1 MDQQEE
7 YTGMLESEL
16 AEVDKIRLLNALGA
30 VDFSER
36 KLVDVLVAWG
46 TLFDDIEDMDS
57 TDEAVLA
64 ALIAVRDNPDLPHTN
79 M

>member
-16 AEVDKIRLLNALGA
+16 TDVETVRLLNALGGI
-30 VDFSER
+30 DFSER
-36 KLVDVLVAWG
+36 HLVDVLIAWG
-46 TLFDDIEDMDS
+46 KLFDDIQGMDA

-64 ALIAVRDNPDLPHTN
+64 ALIAVREDSELPKVD
-79 M
+79 